1 MRTDN
6 KGSSNAGNAAPPA
19 FRAAALT
26 YRFEGEDENIIN
38 GINFA
43 IEAGSFAA
51 IVGPNGAGKSTLLDI
66 MLGYRKGYAGSL
78 EFFGRELAKVT
89 AGELARERAYIPQQ
103 SEDGLR
109 LSAYEYLKLSN
120 ADPSKT
126 SCSEIDELLEKLNIS
141 YLKNRSIASMSG
153 GEARLVQ
160 LVFVLLRKPRVLLL
174 DEPVSYLDY
183 KNQQAFFEILKKEH
197 AERGITVAAIL
208 HDLNMAAYYC
218 GEIILINDGRILK
231 QGAPFEVLNYRTLGS
246 VFFGAAGF
254 SNARPGSGGVRG
266 RVHVIC
272 GGGSGEKIIARLIER
287 NFSVSCGVLNAGD
300 SDWRFC
306 RANSVPMVEEE
317 PYRPISE
324 ENYIKNLEYIKA
336 SSAVVVCDFPIG
348 AGNLAN
354 LKFAEDLALP
364 AAVNII
370 CAGRDFNELDYT
382 GGAASA
388 YLEKI
393 EKKARVFKNI
403 DEFEKLIDSL

>member
-1 MRTDN
+1 M
-6 KGSSNAGNAAPPA
+6 PPA
-19 FRAAALT
+19 FRASGLA
-26 YRFEGEDENIIN
+26 YRFEGEDENIIA
-38 GINFA
+38 GLDFV
-43 IEAGSFAA
+43 IEPGSFVS

-66 MLGYRKGYAGSL
+66 MLGYKKGYAGSL
-78 EFFGRELAKVT
+78 EFFGRELSSLSAR
-89 AGELARERAYIPQQ
+89 ELAAERAYIPQQ

-120 ADPSKT
+120 SDPIKT
-126 SCSEIDELLEKLNIS
+126 RGEEIDEILEKLNIS
-141 YLKNRSIASMSG
+141 YLKDRSIASMSG

-160 LVFVLLRKPRVLLL
+160 LVFALLRKPRVLLL

-208 HDLNMAAYYC
+208 HDLNLAAYYC

-231 QGAPFEVLNYRTLGS
+231 QGPPLEVLNYRTLGS
-246 VFFGAAGF
+246 VFFGASGF
-254 SNARPGSGGVRG
+254 LQTRPGPGEPRG

-272 GGGSGEKIIARLIER
+272 GGGSGEKIIAMLIER
-287 NFSVSCGVLNAGD
+287 NFIVSCGVLNAGD

-306 RANSVPMVEEE
+306 RANSVAMVEEE

-324 ENYIKNLEYIKA
+324 ENYMKNLEYIKA
-336 SSAVVVCDFPIG
+336 SSAVIVCDFPIG

-354 LKFAEDLALP
+354 LKFADELSCAGGR
-364 AAVNII
+364 NII
-370 CAGRDFNELDYT
+370 CAGRDFSELDYT

-393 EKKARVFKNI
+393 KKNARLFKNI
-403 DEFEKLIDSL
+403 AEFEKLIDSL